1 LELFYS
7 PEAKYQEN
15 RGGISEDRPNSYIN
29 IIKDNYSPLRKRSNS
44 PVKFTKSYE
53 KSFSPASTKAS
64 PTITG
69 DFGSPLKR
77 SHFDE
82 RFESPKSPNE
92 QFSNITFKPYEFST
106 PTKTLNF
113 KDRTELA
120 ELLGE
125 IIHHMHRL
133 EDVKNEL
140 ALRRDFNL
148 FNAFAIFDIEKK
160 GWINKSQLQK
170 GLRKLEIFPN
180 QDEIYLLMKRLDVDV
195 DGQVR

>member
-1 LELFYS
+1 
-7 PEAKYQEN
+7 
-15 RGGISEDRPNSYIN
+15 
-29 IIKDNYSPLRKRSNS
+29 
-44 PVKFTKSYE
+44 
-53 KSFSPASTKAS
+53 
-64 PTITG
+64 
-69 DFGSPLKR
+69 
-77 SHFDE
+77 
-82 RFESPKSPNE
+82 
-92 QFSNITFKPYEFST
+92 
-106 PTKTLNF
+106 
-113 KDRTELA
+113 
-120 ELLGE
+120 
-125 IIHHMHRL
+125 MHRL